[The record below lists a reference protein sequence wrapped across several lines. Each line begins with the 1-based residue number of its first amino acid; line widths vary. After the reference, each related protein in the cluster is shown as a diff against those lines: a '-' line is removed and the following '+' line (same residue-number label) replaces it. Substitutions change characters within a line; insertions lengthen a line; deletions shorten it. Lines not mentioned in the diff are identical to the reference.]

1 MSKQLILKTF
11 LDAAEAWIC
20 DGYSLDFRY
29 IAIHAGNG
37 YELWD
42 ASLTLNPLPSTKDLN
57 FQIDVGSFS
66 IGQIQRLE
74 ANKSY
79 LLELLKDA
87 INGRVGLIDAP
98 ITLSS
103 SEPLDCYSE
112 MSHRDRWFSDLHVS
126 INSRN
131 RPAPTTTELAVID
144 SALRLADPPFDG
156 LNDVANWLGLKAPGS
171 TSSPPK
177 IEIRVGPPVDLIFDG
192 CSVAGDT
199 LKLTLHAHPGL
210 DTSLVRLSFRAVP
223 GNALAARQHA
233 TNNLV
238 WGDVYDGRREGTAQV
253 NLENADSVLVMLM
266 VGTSTVRRQWFVDP
280 EKARN
285 YRLLATQHFDRDLKM
300 LKHAVLDSHDSVK
313 FEQGIASL
321 LFLLGFNPAIQIETD
336 APDLIV
342 TTPGGRLAI
351 VECTTRVADFASKIG
366 KLVDRRGALSKSLE
380 ASAHRFDISSVLVCR
395 LPRDQ
400 IATHADELRVRN
412 TILITGEDIAAAFDR
427 LRSPNDPDSML
438 ADAIVRTTSSSALI
452 INQSS

>member
-1 MSKQLILKTF
+1 M
-11 LDAAEAWIC
+11 DAAEAWIC

-29 IAIHAGNG
+29 IATHGGNG
-37 YELWD
+37 YEIWD
-42 ASLTLNPLPSTKDLN
+42 ASLSLNPLPSQKDLN
-57 FQIDVGSFS
+57 FRIDVAGFA
-66 IGQIQRLE
+66 IGQIQRVE
-74 ANKSY
+74 TDKG
-79 LLELLKDA
+79 LLLQLLKDA
-87 INGRVGLIDAP
+87 IGGKVGLIEAP
-98 ITLSS
+98 MTLTLS
-103 SEPLDCYSE
+103 ELFDCYSE
-112 MSHRDRWFSDLHVS
+112 MSHRDRWFSDLHLL
-126 INSRN
+126 INGDN

-144 SALRLADPPFDG
+144 SALRLAEPPFDG
-156 LNDVANWLGLKAPGS
+156 LSDVANWLGLKAPGS
-171 TSSPPK
+171 TSNPPK
-177 IEIRVGPPVDLIFDG
+177 IEIRIGPPVDLIFDG
-192 CSVAGDT
+192 CSVAGDM
-199 LKLTLHAHPGL
+199 LKLTLHAHPEL
-210 DTSLVRLSFRAVP
+210 DTSLVKLSFRAVP

-238 WGDVYDGRREGTAQV
+238 WGEVRDRRREGTAQIK
-253 NLENADSVLVMLM
+253 LENADSVLVMLM
-266 VGTSTVRRQWFVDP
+266 LGNSTVRRQWFVDP

-300 LKHAVLDSHDSVK
+300 LRHAVLDSHDSVK

-380 ASAHRFDISSVLVCR
+380 ASAHRFDILSVLVCR

-427 LRSPNDPDSML
+427 VRLSNDPDSML
-438 ADAIVRTTSSSALI
+438 ADLVDRMNSSSTLI
-452 INQSS
+452 RNLSA